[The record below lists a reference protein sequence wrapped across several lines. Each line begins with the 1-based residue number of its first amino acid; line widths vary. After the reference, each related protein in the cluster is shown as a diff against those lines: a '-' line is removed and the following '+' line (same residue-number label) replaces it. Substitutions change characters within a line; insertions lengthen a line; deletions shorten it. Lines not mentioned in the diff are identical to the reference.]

1 MKFFTKLIIA
11 AFAIFALFGCAKK
24 PAKIVFYAGNSV
36 HYWGDHENEA
46 TCILL
51 EKAVNAALPDIKTEI
66 LYMQKGATFADI
78 KDATAVIVVAEGGE
92 NSPFKG
98 NEAAAEKLAKSG
110 VNFGILHY
118 ALQPCKKEGE
128 PFIRNICGGAYET
141 YWSVN
146 PTWKADIVLDKTH
159 PISNGV
165 ADFSLVD
172 EWYFNI
178 RLAENA
184 VSVAKAAPPDK
195 VRKGRNGAH
204 SGNDYVRQNL
214 GKSETLLWTYS
225 DSSHRAFGFTGGHS
239 VWALKNDNYRKLL
252 LNAVVWLAKKDLPQN
267 GVESMAPTYAEMESL
282 IAKPPRRDIESYKK
296 LLREKFGE

>member
-1 MKFFTKLIIA
+1 MKFFAKLIIA
-11 AFAIFALFGCAKK
+11 ACAIFALVGCSKK

-46 TCILL
+46 TCLLL
-51 EKAVNAALPDIKTEI
+51 EKAVNKAFPDIKTEI
-66 LYMQKGATFADI
+66 LCMQKGATFADI
-78 KDATAVIVVAEGGE
+78 KDAAAVVVVAEGGK

-98 NEAAAEKLAKSG
+98 SENAVKNLAKHG
-110 VNFGILHY
+110 VNFGVLHY
-118 ALQPCKKEGE
+118 ALQPDKKANE
-128 PFIRNICGGAYET
+128 PFISNICGGVYET

-146 PTWKADIVLDKTH
+146 PIWKANVVLDKSH

-184 VSVAKAAPPDK
+184 VSVAKAAPPDR

-225 DSSHRAFGFTGGHS
+225 DSTHRGFGFTGGHS
-239 VWALKNDNYRKLL
+239 VWALKNDNYRRLL
-252 LNAVVWLAKKDLPQN
+252 LNAVVWLAKKDLPQS
-267 GVESMAPTYAEMESL
+267 GVESVAPTYAEIESL
-282 IAKPPRRDIESYKK
+282 ITKPPRRDIESYKK
-296 LLREKFGE
+296 LLEEKFGK